1 MRWALV
7 LVLAA
12 CGDNAV
18 PRGAFEVV
26 GHTDLGARGMNSA
39 LAIAGDIAYVGS
51 RVDNKPVLIVDIKDP
66 ANPQVIGQI
75 GMPIEG
81 LAGMSSRELRA
92 STEPPLLYILNLRCS
107 PDLHGCGATADEV
120 ENLKQFSIVE
130 PKAPQ
135 LLGTHYVQPPRL
147 GVRDPHELF
156 VWHDPVDKTRVLL
169 FLTTPGLQPQ
179 LEILKATTGDPEL
192 LLSYDTKTQGGVP
205 SGGENNILH
214 SVATSDDGR
223 TLFLSHQTAGL
234 YIADIS
240 TLIDQAEVPTISML
254 TAPADAPKFG
264 AMGPHSAVPVPGRK
278 LLVTTEEVYP
288 PPNGAGCPW
297 GWLRMVD
304 IANPA
309 TPKLL
314 GEYKLPENDPG
325 CAADAARTTFT
336 AHNPTVTEHVALVT
350 WYAGGLQAVDISDPS
365 APFQLAEFRP
375 DPLPQVAVEDPGLG
389 GNKVEMWSYP
399 IIKDGLIYVVDVRN
413 GLYVLR
419 YNGYWADE
427 IKRRRFLEGNSN
439 AGAYLARE

>member
-7 LVLAA
+7 LVVAA

-51 RVDNKPVLIVDIKDP
+51 RIDGKPVLIVDIKDP

-75 GMPIEG
+75 GRPIEG
-81 LAGMSSRELRA
+81 VSGVSSRELRA
-92 STEPPLLYILNLRCS
+92 STEPPLLYILNLWCD
-107 PDLHGCGATADEV
+107 PVLHGCSSGAEEP
-120 ENLKQFSIVE
+120 ENIKQFSIVD

-135 LLGTHYVQPPRL
+135 LLGTHFIEQPRL
-147 GVRDPHELF
+147 KRRDPHEFFL
-156 VWHDPVDKTRVLL
+156 WHDPIDKTRVLV
-169 FLTTPGLQPQ
+169 FLTVPGPSPQ
-179 LEILKATTGDPEL
+179 LEILKATPGDPEL
-192 LLSYDTKTQGGVP
+192 IVSYDPLSQGGVTSAP
-205 SGGENNILH
+205 ANDILH
-214 SVATSDDGR
+214 SVSSSDDGR
-223 TLFLSHQTAGL
+223 TLYFSHQTGGL
-234 YIADIS
+234 YAADIS
-240 TLIDQAEVPTISML
+240 TVIDQAEVPGVSMI
-254 TAPADAPKFG
+254 TAAADAPKFG
-264 AMGPHSAVPVPGRK
+264 VMGPHSAVPVPGRK

-309 TPKLL
+309 TPKLA
-314 GEYKLPENDPG
+314 GEYKLPENDAG
-325 CAADAARTTFT
+325 CAADAPLTTFT
-336 AHNPTVTEHVALVT
+336 SHNPTVTEHVALVT

-419 YNGYWADE
+419 YNGYGADE

-439 AGAYLARE
+439 LGAYLARE